1 MDRGMAQFEP
11 CRAERAMK
19 RFFKNFTPDRIFA
32 ILLTLG
38 SCGAFL
44 ASLLLMLSGA
54 DRNAT
59 VFPLAVSSA
68 FLFFSTLN
76 LIFAIRRQYDAPRG
90 SLSSVLWVCALLL
103 GLCAGLLLHVP
114 FWILCPVFLFV
125 ASFIVLKQKWLPSL
139 LSAAIT
145 TGLIYLVFAVLF
157 RVPLP

>member
-1 MDRGMAQFEP
+1 MDRCMALGEP
-11 CRAERAMK
+11 CRTERAMK
-19 RFFKNFTPDRIFA
+19 RFLKSFTSDRIFA
-32 ILLTLG
+32 ILLLLD
-38 SCGAFL
+38 SCGAFP

-59 VFPLAVSSA
+59 VFPLVVSSA
-68 FLFFSTLN
+68 FLLFAVLN
-76 LIFAIRRQYDAPRG
+76 VIFAFRRASDAPRG

-114 FWILCPVFLFV
+114 FWILCPVFLFA
-125 ASFIVLKQKWLPSL
+125 ASFVVLKQKWLPSL